1 MGRTSGTSQRTVQK
15 EARPPSSTAADPS
28 PEGGGRRAEGG
39 GRRAPGARRR
49 GGSDG
54 GSAHSPSSPCP
65 AARLPQ
71 PGAGAL
77 GSFRRRRC
85 RALPR
90 ALRHLRQFPSGPGR
104 HFLAACVS
112 RRLRGSVLVS
122 EALSGSAMDGIVTE
136 VAVGVKRGSDELLSG
151 SVLSS
156 PNSNMSSMVVTANG
170 NDSKKFKGED
180 KMDGA
185 PSRVLHIR
193 KLPGEVTET
202 EVIALGLPFGKVTNI
217 LMLKGKNQAFLEL
230 ATEEAAITMVNYYS
244 AVTPHLRNQPIYIQY
259 SNHKELKTDNTLNQ
273 VSMCRYINKMDIL
286 ISNLLTERCNYGHF
300 LVVFKIFPCG
310 MSLNIKYYVNLQK
323 VCAVCFHVLNRYLMN

>member
-1 MGRTSGTSQRTVQK
+1 
-15 EARPPSSTAADPS
+15 
-28 PEGGGRRAEGG
+28 
-39 GRRAPGARRR
+39 
-49 GGSDG
+49 
-54 GSAHSPSSPCP
+54 
-65 AARLPQ
+65 
-71 PGAGAL
+71 
-77 GSFRRRRC
+77 
-85 RALPR
+85 
-90 ALRHLRQFPSGPGR
+90 
-104 HFLAACVS
+104 
-112 RRLRGSVLVS
+112 
-122 EALSGSAMDGIVTE
+122 IVTD

-151 SVLSS
+151 SVLNS

-170 NDSKKFKGED
+170 NENKKFKGDD

-273 VSMCRYINKMDIL
+273 
-286 ISNLLTERCNYGHF
+286 
-300 LVVFKIFPCG
+300 
-310 MSLNIKYYVNLQK
+310 
-323 VCAVCFHVLNRYLMN
+323 